1 MSTLGEKDLIE
12 TQSQAEPAQAGV
24 LAEIFEGP
32 VFKAVMKLSVP
43 MFVSLLLS
51 FLYNATNTLF
61 LSYVNRDSTAI
72 ISGITLA
79 TPIYNFVAALSNG
92 LRVGISTRVA
102 ISIGEKNQEKSGS
115 IFNSGL
121 LLAVPVAVVIMV
133 GGYFFCEPVIRNM
146 AGDALEPEAI
156 SAGIQYLYYML
167 PGFGLFILGQVFMGV
182 LWGEGRTVPL
192 GIAMLISNLVN
203 IILDPLFIFVFH
215 MGPGG
220 AGLATSVSMAF
231 TSVYI
236 IVIFAR
242 RKSGVPVRLKLS
254 SANRGT
260 VLEICRTGLSQVLSM
275 ISVTLSFIILN
286 RVIGSIGQLEM
297 NSWGL
302 CNRLDQFVFIPLYA
316 ISSANL
322 VMTGQNFGKKNW
334 ERIREIYR
342 CNTRYALVSVLIP
355 ALVYMAGAPV
365 FFRLFSDVDQVIVGS
380 VLQVRIVTL
389 TFLGIA
395 VETISMNTFM
405 GLDQPLKAF
414 ALITFRMFVL
424 SIPLVY
430 ISIYVLSLGMTG
442 VFISLCTAHIIS
454 GCIAFLWIKR
464 SFHNIILNEGR
475 SKPYGLE

>member
-1 MSTLGEKDLIE
+1 MIFVREKDLLE
-12 TQSQAEPAQAGV
+12 KQGEAEPVQTGGM
-24 LAEIFEGP
+24 AEIFEGP
-32 VFKAVMKLSVP
+32 VLRAVLRLSVP

-61 LSYVNRDSTAI
+61 LSYVDRNSTAI

-102 ISIGEKNQEKSGS
+102 ISIGEKNHGKAGV

-121 LLAVPVAVVIMV
+121 LIAVPVAAIVIGV
-133 GGYFFCEPVIRNM
+133 GYLCCAPVIRLM

-156 SAGIQYLYYML
+156 RAGMEYLYYML

-192 GIAMLISNLVN
+192 GIAMLISNCVN
-203 IILDPLFIFVFH
+203 IILDPIFIFVFH

-231 TSVYI
+231 TAVYI
-236 IVIFAR
+236 IVVFTR
-242 RKSGVPVRLKLS
+242 RKSAAPVKLRPS
-254 SANRGT
+254 SADSRT
-260 VLEICRTGLSQVLSM
+260 VLEICKTGLSQVLSM
-275 ISVTLSFIILN
+275 VSVTLSFIILN

-322 VMTGQNFGKKNW
+322 VMTGQNYGKKNW
-334 ERIREIYR
+334 NRIREIYR
-342 CNTRYALVSVLIP
+342 CNTGYALVSVLIP

-365 FFRLFSDVDQVIVGS
+365 FFRLFSEVDQVIAGS

-414 ALITFRMFVL
+414 TLITFRMFVL

-430 ISIYVLSLGMTG
+430 ISIYVLSLGMAG
-442 VFISLCTAHIIS
+442 VFISLCTAHVIS
-454 GCIAFLWIKR
+454 GCVAYFWIQR
-464 SFHNIILNEGR
+464 SFHNIILDERN
-475 SKPYGLE
+475 KPYGLE